1 MANQC
6 LQIATLP
13 LRLLTYSFVML
24 LLTGLFLPIT
34 FLRALYRRFFVG
46 KATDIQHPKNPIN
59 GPSQGY
65 ACQIVLKKSIQ
76 ERERFVEVVR
86 QLAKE
91 CSIDEK
97 FVQVRYETEKP
108 FGDFPTKSS
117 IPGDHYVAKGESFV
131 ETADVMGM
139 GMAKNLAILIR
150 VWNNDEGKPTVLHC
164 GLPGAHWDGTSCFN
178 FTKEML
184 HRYVTK
190 NKKDY
195 NNIYKHGELKINAQ
209 VKKSLDNSS
218 FWKFLFVQQPYAV
231 LFNSHAMAWR
241 LATSPPCWGGDGF
254 FDIHVELLNL
264 DEKLSKEFADASKK
278 LGYKPFA
285 ALVHSAVTAHNTV
298 MSHRA
303 RRVIMQASMQ
313 SRAYEPIIKERNI
326 IGDWLVGPVQRL
338 DTSIE
343 YTLEKS
349 QEEYDNLIKEMTFY
363 PSEGEVAQT
372 FNAKAYGLQNHG
384 AAGWEW
390 LPCYG
395 YDTGLTG
402 PSVFFNN
409 YGIRQMNQDAGVLT
423 WNWVA
428 PFYLGCNC
436 VNVNGRT
443 NIGFATAFIGG
454 KNLTAIRNQMEINV
468 KKLIARAAA
477 I

>member
-13 LRLLTYSFVML
+13 LRILTYSFVML
-24 LLTGLFLPIT
+24 LFTLLLPIT
-34 FLRALYRRFFVG
+34 FLRSLYRRFFVG
-46 KATDIQHPKNPIN
+46 LATDIQHQKNPIT

-65 ACQIVLKKSIQ
+65 SCQIVLKSPIH
-76 ERERFVEVVR
+76 EPELFEEVVR
-86 QLAKE
+86 QLAEE
-91 CSIDEK
+91 CSIHQK
-97 FVQVRYETEKP
+97 FVKVRYEKEKP
-108 FGDFPTKSS
+108 FGHFPTTSA
-117 IPGDHYVAKGESFV
+117 IPGDHYVAKGESFID
-131 ETADVMGM
+131 TTDVMGM
-139 GMAKNLAILIR
+139 GMAKNLAVLIR

-164 GLPGAHWDGTSCFN
+164 GLPGAHWDGTSCYN

-190 NKKDY
+190 NNKKNY
-195 NNIYKHGELKINAQ
+195 NNIYQHGELKINSQ
-209 VKKSLDNSS
+209 VKQSLDNSS
-218 FWKFLFVQQPYAV
+218 FWKFLFYQQPYGV

-241 LATSPPCWGGDGF
+241 LATSPSCWGGDGF

-264 DEKLSKEFADASKK
+264 NEKLSKEFVIACKK

-298 MSHRA
+298 MPSRA

-338 DTSIE
+338 NTSIE
-343 YTLEKS
+343 YTLKKS
-349 QEEYDNLIKEMTFY
+349 QDEYNKLIHEMTYY

-372 FNAKAYGLQNHG
+372 FNAKAYGLMNHG

-395 YDTGLTG
+395 YDTGLCG

-409 YGIRQMNQDAGVLT
+409 YGLRSMNENANVLT

-443 NIGFATAFIGG
+443 NIGFATGFIGG
-454 KNLTAIRNQMEINV
+454 QNLKAIRNQMEINIQTLV
-468 KKLIARAAA
+468 ARAAA
-477 I
+477 M